1 MPWFQRVIDT
11 SHAPRPSDNRNQR
24 RLIPRFTGLFLVV
37 PMAAATG
44 GKKKATLG
52 LFYFYLAWAG
62 AFLFFFF
69 LFLLLVSLCLPL
81 CLSLSFFSVFLPVTL
96 VPRDYI
102 PDEPLLL
109 LILPRIR

>member
-1 MPWFQRVIDT
+1 
-11 SHAPRPSDNRNQR
+11 
-24 RLIPRFTGLFLVV
+24 
-37 PMAAATG
+37 MAAATG

-62 AFLFFFF
+62 LFFFSF
-69 LFLLLVSLCLPL
+69 YFFCSSLFVSLSV
-81 CLSLSFFSVFLPVTL
+81 SLSFFSVFLPVTL

>member
-1 MPWFQRVIDT
+1 
-11 SHAPRPSDNRNQR
+11 
-24 RLIPRFTGLFLVV
+24 
-37 PMAAATG
+37 MAAATG

-62 AFLFFFF
+62 SFLFFFFF